1 MKLMGIEKNKQTKNR
16 KRKNHAAN
24 MMFSLKQTQKDT
36 RIHLIFTPGYGKH
49 KKKNKNIDTQT
60 SWRKSELKGLGRA
73 CISLKMAERT
83 FVGII
88 IIITTMNFN

>member
-36 RIHLIFTPGYGKH
+36 RIHLIFTPRYGKH
-49 KKKNKNIDTQT
+49 KKNPKTLT
-60 SWRKSELKGLGRA
+60 RKLRGVNQ
-73 CISLKMAERT
+73 SLKVWGEHASH
-83 FVGII
+83 
-88 IIITTMNFN
+88 